1 MLDFSYGQAEEDDD
15 HDSGRPNRPN
25 GGAGHRGLLAIEDGD
40 ADSVDPTQ
48 SDSEE
53 EANPPCL
60 ETQPSHEEPM
70 DCESPNGEAIDTLPQ
85 NSWNGIDLSGVPSG
99 EGIKLME
106 PETQE
111 FEDDIPASQP
121 GSPEFEDPVMDKP
134 MDEAPVPPE
143 SGAPDGKMQMFA
155 VPAPVSP
162 DRVKRKRELLMAR
175 MEQLRL
181 GI

>member
-40 ADSVDPTQ
+40 ADSVDLPSRILKRKLTLPVLKP
-48 SDSEE
+48 SPLMKSPWTV
-53 EANPPCL
+53 NPPMERPL
-60 ETQPSHEEPM
+60 
-70 DCESPNGEAIDTLPQ
+70 TLCP